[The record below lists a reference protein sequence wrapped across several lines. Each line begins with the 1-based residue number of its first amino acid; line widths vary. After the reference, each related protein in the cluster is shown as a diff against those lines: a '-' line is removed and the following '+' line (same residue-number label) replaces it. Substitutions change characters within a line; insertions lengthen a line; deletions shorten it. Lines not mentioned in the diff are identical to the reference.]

1 MKYFS
6 AILFIILGFISCTE
20 AIEPSNKEENVVV
33 NEKNANIK
41 TDSILKA
48 SNFETYSDSIGN
60 IGVFEVPEMLVF
72 SLLESC
78 SFKDAPFVISKAYSI
93 LQNEIKECG
102 AEIGGAA
109 GCISYNNDTNN
120 YVFECIIP
128 IKQIAKKNPKKSKM
142 VALTAGNMAIYNYYG
157 SYQYLYRGYANL
169 RSYIKK
175 NNYKAIGP
183 MREFYITDAM
193 KEKNPEKW
201 LTRLMIPV
209 SKINKPTN
217 I

>member
-1 MKYFS
+1 MRVF
-6 AILFIILGFISCTE
+6 IFIILIELFFSCTE
-20 AIEPSNKEENVVV
+20 KTNTNENKIAINNDTISKD
-33 NEKNANIK
+33 K
-41 TDSILKA
+41 TDTIIPA
-48 SNFETYSDSIGN
+48 TAFESYSDSSGN

-72 SLLESC
+72 SLLDSC

-93 LQNEIKECG
+93 LQSEIKECG
-102 AEIGGAA
+102 AEIAGAA
-109 GCISYNNDTNN
+109 GCISYNNDTSN

-157 SYQYLYRGYANL
+157 SYQYLYRGYANI

-201 LTRLMIPV
+201 LTRIMIPV
-209 SKINKPTN
+209 TKINKPTN